1 MSPLPECNIPKHVFT
16 IYISIKILVHLLL
29 IDTCNCTFCDL
40 FVGDN
45 GLRCFLSFAGN
56 TIADQYQPPKTVYFR
71 FDFKDFFLFTNFKS
85 LHSPFD
91 FFGLLYRW
99 ISSCGALIHVINR
112 FFFVSKDMKLCKQS
126 KY

>member
-56 TIADQYQPPKTVYFR
+56 TTADQYQPPKTVYFR
-71 FDFKDFFLFTNFKS
+71 FDFKDFFLFTNIIRVCIYHLIFWS
-85 LHSPFD
+85 TLYMD
-91 FFGLLYRW
+91 FQ
-99 ISSCGALIHVINR
+99 
-112 FFFVSKDMKLCKQS
+112 FVEL
-126 KY
+126 